1 MDRQLPEA
9 VWRESQQDGVEE
21 NEEGKESKGG
31 DRKTPYLS
39 HNFAMNLKLL

>member
-1 MDRQLPEA
+1 MDRQIPDA

-31 DRKTPYLS
+31 DRKTIS
-39 HNFAMNLKLL
+39 